1 MIVAGAG
8 HRSLTVG
15 PQSGVAVLAGVG
27 EVVRVVDVE
36 GHQVGDMWVIDA
48 ADPGR
53 WLSAS
58 HTRDRCERLFPH
70 PGERFCDQYGM
81 PILEL
86 IADTST
92 GVHDMLFPACDRWL
106 YESRGLPGHPNCRDN
121 FLAAL
126 VAVDLSLPVVPDP
139 VNLFQNSVPLPD
151 GRLAIGAAAS
161 GAGDAISFRIQR
173 DAVFVLTAC
182 SVDYPPLN
190 GGRCG
195 PLQIE
200 ITPAPAQER
209 PSQRPH
215 PGP

>member
-1 MIVAGAG
+1 MMVAGAG
-8 HRSLTVG
+8 HRALTVG
-15 PQSGVAVLAGVG
+15 RQSGVAVLAGAG

-48 ADPGR
+48 AHPGR

-58 HTRDRCERLFPH
+58 HTRDRCERLFPQ
-70 PGERFCDQYGM
+70 PGERFCDQHGV

-86 IADTST
+86 IADTSP

-106 YESRGLPGHPNCRDN
+106 YERRGLPGHPNCRDN

-126 VAVDLSLPVVPDP
+126 ASAGVSLPVVPDP
-139 VNLFQNSVPLPD
+139 VNLFQNSVPRPD
-151 GRLAIGAAAS
+151 GRLAIGVAAS
-161 GAGDAISFRIQR
+161 GAGDAISFRAKR
-173 DAVFVLTAC
+173 DTVFVLTAC

-195 PLQIE
+195 PLRIE
-200 ITPAPAQER
+200 ITPAPAQ
-209 PSQRPH
+209 
-215 PGP
+215 

>member
-1 MIVAGAG
+1 LTVPGAG
-8 HRSLTVG
+8 QRALAVG
-15 PQSGVAVLAGVG
+15 PQSGVAVLAGAG

-58 HTRDRCERLFPH
+58 HTRDRCERLFPR
-70 PGERFCDQYGM
+70 PGEWFCDQYGT

-86 IADTST
+86 IADTSP

-106 YESRGLPGHPNCRDN
+106 YQSRGLPGHPNCRDN

-126 VAVDLSLPVVPDP
+126 ASVDLSLPVVPDP
-139 VNLFQNSVPLPD
+139 VNLFQNSVPQPD
-151 GRLAIGAAAS
+151 GWLAIGAAAS
-161 GAGDAISFRIQR
+161 GAGDAISFRTQR
-173 DAVFVLTAC
+173 DVVFVLTAC

-195 PLQIE
+195 PLQVE
-200 ITPAPAQER
+200 ITPAPTQ
-209 PSQRPH
+209 
-215 PGP
+215 